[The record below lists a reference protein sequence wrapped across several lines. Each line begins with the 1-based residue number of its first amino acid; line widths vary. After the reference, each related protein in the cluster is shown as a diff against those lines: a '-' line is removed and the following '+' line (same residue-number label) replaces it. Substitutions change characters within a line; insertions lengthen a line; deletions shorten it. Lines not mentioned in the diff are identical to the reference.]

1 MRLLNSILLLAA
13 SSFIGLSSGAA
24 LESTV
29 TQQQTKASLH
39 SVTTDSY
46 IFEFGGSNAEKD
58 SKELI
63 SMLEDKFSDTTLSV
77 GRLFNHDLMKAVTIN
92 IGPKKEAASSN
103 KSNSNASI
111 DTASEEEQEKLLNDV
126 FKAVSDSGLVKKIYP
141 VHPVQSP
148 DTDVHIASAEDID
161 VSKLIPHAQTQVD
174 RVHKELKNTGKGIT
188 VGILDTGTYI
198 FFYVLKK
205 NR

>member
-63 SMLEDKFSDTTLSV
+63 SMLEDKFSDATLSV
-77 GRLFNHDLMKAVTIN
+77 GRLLNHDLMKAVTIN
-92 IGPKKEAASSN
+92 IGPKKEAPSSS
-103 KSNSNASI
+103 KSNSNSSV
-111 DTASEEEQEKLLNDV
+111 DTTSEEEQEKLLNDV

-198 FFYVLKK
+198 FFMY
-205 NR
+205 